1 MVSTQGVKGRG
12 HDTQRWVFRVLTL
25 TNCFAVPRSPPT
37 LRREDSQH
45 AIVLWRLGLLFNDG
59 GERGRDWEQCGE
71 GQAREGAKPCTCQK
85 KAYPCQKK
93 VHAKRKSDR
102 KLKKSQIMPNKSRK
116 TSMPKKSHQRLDFN
130 LACKSMPKKS
140 REKPKKRVVRKA
152 GGV

>member
-12 HDTQRWVFRVLTL
+12 MCHDTQGWVFKVLTL

-71 GQAREGAKPCTCQK
+71 GQARCDKAVEGSGGREQSHVHARKKLIHAKK
-85 KAYPCQKK
+85 SPCQKK
-93 VHAKRKSDR
+93 VRPQAKKKSIHAK
-102 KLKKSQIMPNKSRK
+102 
-116 TSMPKKSHQRLDFN
+116 
-130 LACKSMPKKS
+130 
-140 REKPKKRVVRKA
+140 
-152 GGV
+152 